1 MIALASPASLLAAV
15 SAWEASASA
24 ATGLSGTYLR
34 YVISFFLS
42 VLVGWGW
49 RYVPTARGKGGKERG
64 RGDATPGGA
73 GCSISPPLF
82 F

>member
-34 YVISFFLS
+34 YVISFFLRGFAAS
-42 VLVGWGW
+42 REPFPTSFDSALVICWVS
-49 RYVPTARGKGGKERG
+49 R
-64 RGDATPGGA
+64 
-73 GCSISPPLF
+73 
-82 F
+82 